1 MVTCLIKP
9 GSSSSPQYE
18 KHMYLA
24 ESKAAH
30 NETTEYPE
38 TLRHQAWRLYC
49 IYVEFMSPCKMLGL
63 YLTKQLLTTHENPM
77 IGQPR
82 HMWNARSSQIFPQIC
97 AMTMQTWGGG
107 SNVSMIICVRVN
119 CLLRKLIKMKTLGI
133 ALKASDWFEIGFNH
147 ANARFEERA
156 ICF

>member
-1 MVTCLIKP
+1 MERTFITNIP
-9 GSSSSPQYE
+9 SD
-18 KHMYLA
+18 
-24 ESKAAH
+24 
-30 NETTEYPE
+30 
-38 TLRHQAWRLYC
+38 LRNDHANLR
-49 IYVEFMSPCKMLGL
+49 
-63 YLTKQLLTTHENPM
+63 
-77 IGQPR
+77 
-82 HMWNARSSQIFPQIC
+82 
-97 AMTMQTWGGG
+97 GG

>member
-1 MVTCLIKP
+1 MTCSIKP

-38 TLRHQAWRLYC
+38 TLRHQAWKLYC

-77 IGQPR
+77 IG
-82 HMWNARSSQIFPQIC
+82 SQGIC
-97 AMTMQTWGGG
+97 GTHVHHKYSLRFAQWPCKPEGGE

-119 CLLRKLIKMKTLGI
+119 CLLRKLIKTKTLGK